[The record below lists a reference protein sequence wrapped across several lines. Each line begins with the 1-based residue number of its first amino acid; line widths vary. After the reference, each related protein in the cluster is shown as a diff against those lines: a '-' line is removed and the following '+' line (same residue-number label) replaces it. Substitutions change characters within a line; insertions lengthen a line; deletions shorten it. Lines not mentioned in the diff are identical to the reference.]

1 MKDTRD
7 ITDATSAALC
17 KEVLHRGARLYR
29 LEAGTLMVRHPDS
42 LDTQFF
48 LDEEDALTVLTN
60 AGAPKRRG
68 AS

>member
-1 MKDTRD
+1 MTHVD
-7 ITDATSAALC
+7 ITDAAGALLRA
-17 KEVLHRGARLYR
+17 EVLRRGARLHR

-48 LDEEDALTVLTN
+48 LDEADALTVLTN
-60 AGAPKRRG
+60 VGPPKRRG